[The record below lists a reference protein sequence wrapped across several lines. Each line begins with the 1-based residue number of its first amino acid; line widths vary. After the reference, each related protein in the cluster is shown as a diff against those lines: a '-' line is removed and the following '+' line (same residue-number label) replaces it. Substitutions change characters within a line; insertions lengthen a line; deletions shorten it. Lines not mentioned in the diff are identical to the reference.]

1 MRMRIVLNKFLLGA
15 AALTPLVAA
24 PAMAATHRF
33 HADHVLGTSFDM
45 AVVGSDAATASGAML
60 AARREIDRLEL
71 VLSGWRDDSELA
83 ALNRSTGAFRASP
96 DLFNV
101 ISACES
107 LRAACPGAFS
117 GRLGSIESVWK
128 SAVDK
133 GVTPDGTDLTS
144 LARAAEAANVRI
156 ELASHTINRNGVTFA
171 IDAYAKG
178 YIVDAAL
185 AAARRAAP
193 NVAGVMVDIGGDVAC
208 SGSAP
213 AGESA
218 WRVGVANGGSAENAA
233 PMTIVAIENSAIATS
248 GTGARDRLVGATAH
262 SHNLSPLTGAPSS
275 TRLVT
280 VTAPSAGQAD
290 AMATAFAALP
300 ANKAVAIANAR
311 PGIEARIVDAGGA
324 VFTSVGWSSAIQPM
338 RSSPVR
344 YQVVAPRAGT
354 ARSAAWPAGFEVTI
368 NYEIPVVQA
377 YRTKPPFV
385 AIFITNEA
393 GDLIRTI
400 THLGNRPPRYLDSNY
415 VWYRA
420 FAAHGGDLAA
430 VTRPSRAPGQY
441 SAVWDGKDDVGSAVA
456 QGRYI
461 INVEI
466 SREHGGHSLQA
477 IPLMLGAAPVSGAAA
492 GQTESGPA
500 AAHYGKAQ

>member
-1 MRMRIVLNKFLLGA
+1 
-15 AALTPLVAA
+15 
-24 PAMAATHRF
+24 
-33 HADHVLGTSFDM
+33 
-45 AVVGSDAATASGAML
+45 
-60 AARREIDRLEL
+60 
-71 VLSGWRDDSELA
+71 
-83 ALNRSTGAFRASP
+83 
-96 DLFNV
+96 
-101 ISACES
+101 
-107 LRAACPGAFS
+107 
-117 GRLGSIESVWK
+117 
-128 SAVDK
+128 
-133 GVTPDGTDLTS
+133 
-144 LARAAEAANVRI
+144 
-156 ELASHTINRNGVTFA
+156 
-171 IDAYAKG
+171 
-178 YIVDAAL
+178 
-185 AAARRAAP
+185 
-193 NVAGVMVDIGGDVAC
+193 MVDIGGDVAC